1 MDKNTW
7 SNPTDCKKFDTA
19 EDVQV
24 LINDINEKFSDEK
37 LLNIDLSGNTFGI
50 EASQALA
57 ACLAKH
63 DEIEV
68 VNMSDCF
75 TGRMLE
81 EIPPALIAFGDALVD
96 KKNLKELNL
105 SDNAFGPNGAKP
117 LQKLLSNNNYIQI
130 LKLNNNGLGIE
141 GGNCIA
147 SYLLAAQEKNVKEN
161 KTSSLQTLIAGRN
174 RLENGSMEKLSE
186 ALAAHGTI
194 KTLRIPQN
202 GIRSEGI
209 TLLLNKLKS
218 CKDLEVLDLQDNTFK
233 KVTDDDE
240 EILEGENGSSA
251 LASALPS
258 WPKLKVLNVGDCLL
272 GKKGGKIVAALASGF
287 NDLEEINFTY
297 GELVEKDALELSKCI
312 PKLPNLKKIELD
324 GNCFS
329 ATGNAVEAIK
339 QALEDCNLD
348 EDVLGELEDM
358 DYDSDEEDEDEDNEA
373 DDDDDVN
380 NVADNLKSNLKI

>member
-7 SNPTDCKKFDTA
+7 SNPTANKKFDTA

-24 LINDINEKFSDEK
+24 LINDINEKFTDEK

-130 LKLNNNGLGIE
+130 LKLNNNGLGVE

-209 TLLLNKLKS
+209 TLLLNKLKT
-218 CKDLEVLDLQDNTFK
+218 CKDIEVLDLQDNTFK

-251 LASALPS
+251 LANALPS

-272 GKKGGKIVAALASGF
+272 GKKGGKIVEALSSGF

-297 GELVEKDALELSKCI
+297 GELVEKDALALSKCI
-312 PKLPNLKKIELD
+312 PKLPNIKKIELD

-358 DYDSDEEDEDEDNEA
+358 DYDSDEEDEEDNE
-373 DDDDDVN
+373 DSDDDVDKI
-380 NVADNLKSNLKI
+380 ADNIKSNLKI

>member
-7 SNPTDCKKFDTA
+7 SNPTANKKFDTA

-24 LINDINEKFSDEK
+24 LINDINEKFTDEK

-130 LKLNNNGLGIE
+130 LKLNNNGLGVE

-218 CKDLEVLDLQDNTFK
+218 CKEIEILDLQDNTFK

-251 LASALPS
+251 LANALSS
-258 WPKLKVLNVGDCLL
+258 WPKLKILNVGDCLL
-272 GKKGGKIVAALASGF
+272 GKKGGKIVEALSNGF

-297 GELVEKDALELSKCI
+297 GELVEKDALALSKCI
-312 PKLPNLKKIELD
+312 PKLPNIKKIELD

-358 DYDSDEEDEDEDNEA
+358 DYDSDEEDEDDI
-373 DDDDDVN
+373 DDDVDN
-380 NVADNLKSNLKI
+380 IADNLKDNLKI

>member
-7 SNPTDCKKFDTA
+7 SNPTSNKKFDTA

-24 LINDINEKFSDEK
+24 LINDINEKFSNEK

-117 LQKLLSNNNYIQI
+117 LQKLLSNNNHIQI
-130 LKLNNNGLGIE
+130 LKLNNNGLGVE

-209 TLLLNKLKS
+209 TILLNKLKS
-218 CKDLEVLDLQDNTFK
+218 CKDIEVLDLQDNTFK

-251 LASALPS
+251 LSNALPS
-258 WPKLKVLNVGDCLL
+258 WPKLKILNVGDCLL
-272 GKKGGKIVAALASGF
+272 GKKGGKIIEALSSGF

-297 GELVEKDALELSKCI
+297 GELVEKDALALSKCI
-312 PKLPNLKKIELD
+312 TKLPNIKKIELD

-358 DYDSDEEDEDEDNEA
+358 DYDSDEEDEENEEDA
-373 DDDDDVN
+373 DDDVDN
-380 NVADNLKSNLKI
+380 IADNLKDNLKI

>member
-1 MDKNTW
+1 MDKKTW
-7 SNPTDCKKFDTA
+7 SNPTSNKKFDTA

-24 LINDINEKFSDEK
+24 LINDINEKFSNEK

-117 LQKLLSNNNYIQI
+117 LQKLLSNNNHIQI
-130 LKLNNNGLGIE
+130 LKLNNNGLGVE

-209 TLLLNKLKS
+209 TILLNKLKS
-218 CKDLEVLDLQDNTFK
+218 CKDIEVLDLQDNTFK

-251 LASALPS
+251 LSNALPS
-258 WPKLKVLNVGDCLL
+258 WPKLKILNVGDCLL
-272 GKKGGKIVAALASGF
+272 GKKGGKIIEALSSGF

-297 GELVEKDALELSKCI
+297 GELVEKDALALSKCI
-312 PKLPNLKKIELD
+312 PKLPNIKKIELD

-358 DYDSDEEDEDEDNEA
+358 DYDSDEEDEENEEDA
-373 DDDDDVN
+373 DDDVDN
-380 NVADNLKSNLKI
+380 IADNLKDNLKI

>member
-1 MDKNTW
+1 
-7 SNPTDCKKFDTA
+7 
-19 EDVQV
+19 
-24 LINDINEKFSDEK
+24 
-37 LLNIDLSGNTFGI
+37 
-50 EASQALA
+50 
-57 ACLAKH
+57 
-63 DEIEV
+63 
-68 VNMSDCF
+68 MSDCF

-117 LQKLLSNNNYIQI
+117 LQKLLSNNNHIQI
-130 LKLNNNGLGIE
+130 LKLNNNGLGVE

-209 TLLLNKLKS
+209 TILLNKLKS
-218 CKDLEVLDLQDNTFK
+218 CKDIEVLDLQDNTFK

-251 LASALPS
+251 LSNALPS
-258 WPKLKVLNVGDCLL
+258 WPKLKILNVGDCLL
-272 GKKGGKIVAALASGF
+272 GKKGGKIIEALSSGF

-297 GELVEKDALELSKCI
+297 GELVEKDALALSKCI
-312 PKLPNLKKIELD
+312 PKLPNIKKIELD

-358 DYDSDEEDEDEDNEA
+358 DYDSDEEDEENEEDA
-373 DDDDDVN
+373 DDDVDN
-380 NVADNLKSNLKI
+380 IADNLKDNLKI

>member
-7 SNPTDCKKFDTA
+7 SNPTNCKKFDTA
-19 EDVQV
+19 EDVQI
-24 LINDINEKFSDEK
+24 LINDINEKFSNEK

-209 TLLLNKLKS
+209 TLLLNKLKT
-218 CKDLEVLDLQDNTFK
+218 CKDIEVLDLQDNTFK

-251 LASALPS
+251 LANALPS

-272 GKKGGKIVAALASGF
+272 GKKGGKIVSALASGF

-329 ATGNAVEAIK
+329 ATGKAVEAIK

-358 DYDSDEEDEDEDNEA
+358 DYDSEEEESEDENNEES
-373 DDDDDVN
+373 DDDIAN
-380 NVADNLKSNLKI
+380 ITEHLKNKLKI

>member
-7 SNPTDCKKFDTA
+7 SNPTNCKKFDTA

-24 LINDINEKFSDEK
+24 LIEDINEKFKDEK

-57 ACLAKH
+57 ACLAKR

-81 EIPPALIAFGDALVD
+81 EIPPALIAFGDALAD

-117 LQKLLSNNNYIQI
+117 LKKLLSNNNYIQI
-130 LKLNNNGLGIE
+130 LKLNNNGLGVE

-161 KTSSLQTLIAGRN
+161 KTSSLHTLIAGRN

-209 TLLLNKLKS
+209 SLLLNNLKA

-233 KVTDDDE
+233 MVTDDEDE
-240 EILEGENGSSA
+240 VPESDGSTA
-251 LASALPS
+251 LADALPS
-258 WPKLKVLNVGDCLL
+258 WPKLKVINVGDCLL
-272 GKKGGKIVAALASGF
+272 GKNGGKIIAALANGF
-287 NDLEEINFTY
+287 SELEEINFTY
-297 GELVEKDALELSKCI
+297 GELVEKDALEFSKCI
-312 PKLPNLKKIELD
+312 AKLPNLKKVELD
-324 GNCFS
+324 GNAFS

-339 QALEDCNLD
+339 QALEDCGLD

-358 DYDSDEEDEDEDNEA
+358 DYDSEEEDEEDEDNEDA
-373 DDDDDVN
+373 DDDVDDIAN
-380 NVADNLKSNLKI
+380 TMKDNLKI

>member
-7 SNPTDCKKFDTA
+7 SNPTSNKKFDTA

-24 LINDINEKFSDEK
+24 LINDINEKFSNEK

-117 LQKLLSNNNYIQI
+117 LQKLLSNNNHIQI
-130 LKLNNNGLGIE
+130 LKLNNNGLGVE

-209 TLLLNKLKS
+209 TILLNKLKS
-218 CKDLEVLDLQDNTFK
+218 CKDIEVLDLQDNTFK

-251 LASALPS
+251 LSNALPS
-258 WPKLKVLNVGDCLL
+258 WPKLKILNVGDCLL
-272 GKKGGKIVAALASGF
+272 GKKGGKIIEALSSGF

-297 GELVEKDALELSKCI
+297 GELVEKDALALSKCI
-312 PKLPNLKKIELD
+312 PKLPNIKKIELD

-358 DYDSDEEDEDEDNEA
+358 DYDSDEEDEENEEDA
-373 DDDDDVN
+373 DDDVDN
-380 NVADNLKSNLKI
+380 IADNLKDNLKI

>member
-7 SNPTDCKKFDTA
+7 SNPTNCKKFDTA

-24 LINDINEKFSDEK
+24 LIDDIKTKFQDEK
-37 LLNIDLSGNTFGI
+37 LLTIDLSGNTFGI

-57 ACLAKH
+57 AVLAEK

-81 EIPPALIAFGDALVD
+81 EIPPALIAFGDALAD

-117 LQKLLSNNNYIQI
+117 LKKLLSTNNYIQI
-130 LKLNNNGLGIE
+130 LKLNNNGLGVE

-161 KTSSLQTLIAGRN
+161 KKSSLHTLIAGRN

-209 TLLLNKLKS
+209 SLLLNNLKA

-233 KVTDDDE
+233 KVTENDE
-240 EILEGENGSSA
+240 EIVEADGSSA
-251 LASALPS
+251 LADALPS

-272 GKKGGKIVAALASGF
+272 GKNGGKIVAALGTGF

-297 GELVEKDALELSKCI
+297 GELVEKDALEFSKHI
-312 PKLPNLKKIELD
+312 SKLPNIKKIELD
-324 GNCFS
+324 GNAFS
-329 ATGNAVEAIK
+329 ATGKAVEAIK
-339 QALEDCNLD
+339 QALEDCDLD

-358 DYDSDEEDEDEDNEA
+358 DYDSDEEDEEDEDNEQES
-373 DDDDDVN
+373 DDDVN
-380 NVADNLKSNLKI
+380 NIVENINNLKL

>member
-7 SNPTDCKKFDTA
+7 SNPTSNKKFDTA

-24 LINDINEKFSDEK
+24 LINDINEKFSNEK

-117 LQKLLSNNNYIQI
+117 LQKLLSNNNHIQI
-130 LKLNNNGLGIE
+130 LKLNNNGLGVE

-209 TLLLNKLKS
+209 TILLNKLKS
-218 CKDLEVLDLQDNTFK
+218 CKDIEVLDLQDNTFK

-251 LASALPS
+251 LSNALSS
-258 WPKLKVLNVGDCLL
+258 WPKLKILNVGDCLL
-272 GKKGGKIVAALASGF
+272 GKKGGKIIEALSSGF

-297 GELVEKDALELSKCI
+297 GELVEKDALALSKCI
-312 PKLPNLKKIELD
+312 PKLPNIKKIELD

-358 DYDSDEEDEDEDNEA
+358 DYDSDEEDEENEEDA
-373 DDDDDVN
+373 DDDVDN
-380 NVADNLKSNLKI
+380 IADNLKDNLKI

>member
-7 SNPTDCKKFDTA
+7 SNPTSNKKFDTA

-24 LINDINEKFSDEK
+24 LINDINEKFSNEK

-117 LQKLLSNNNYIQI
+117 LQKLLSNNNHIQI
-130 LKLNNNGLGIE
+130 LKLNNNGLGVE

-209 TLLLNKLKS
+209 TILLNKLKS
-218 CKDLEVLDLQDNTFK
+218 CKDIEVLDLQDNTFK

-251 LASALPS
+251 LSNALSS
-258 WPKLKVLNVGDCLL
+258 WPKLKILNVGDCLL
-272 GKKGGKIVAALASGF
+272 GKKGGKIIEALSSGF

-297 GELVEKDALELSKCI
+297 GELVEKDALALSKCI
-312 PKLPNLKKIELD
+312 PKLPNIKKIELD

-358 DYDSDEEDEDEDNEA
+358 DYDSDEEDEENEEDA
-373 DDDDDVN
+373 DDDVDN
-380 NVADNLKSNLKI
+380 IADNLKDNIN

>member
-130 LKLNNNGLGIE
+130 LKLNNNGLGVE

>member
-7 SNPTDCKKFDTA
+7 TNPTTCKKFDTA

-81 EIPPALIAFGDALVD
+81 EIPPALIAFGDALAD

-117 LQKLLSNNNYIQI
+117 LKKLLSNNNYIQI
-130 LKLNNNGLGIE
+130 LKLNNNGLGVE

-161 KTSSLQTLIAGRN
+161 KASSLHTLIAGRN

-209 TLLLNKLKS
+209 SLLLNNLKA

-240 EILEGENGSSA
+240 EVVEEDGSTA
-251 LASALPS
+251 LADALPS
-258 WPKLKVLNVGDCLL
+258 WPKLKVINVGDCLL
-272 GKKGGKIVAALASGF
+272 GKNGGKIVAALASGF

-297 GELVEKDALELSKCI
+297 GELVEKDALEFSKCI
-312 PKLPNLKKIELD
+312 PKLPKLKKVELD
-324 GNCFS
+324 GNAFS
-329 ATGNAVEAIK
+329 ATGKAVEAIK

-358 DYDSDEEDEDEDNEA
+358 DYDSDEEDEDVEEDA
-373 DDDDDVN
+373 DSDVD